1 MVPRE
6 YRLCFSLSALLI
18 FALFF
23 VYVVVSSCVL
33 YVIVCSALDSLG
45 ICDSHLCLCVHTEMM
60 LIFLSQLSHVLM
72 YG

>member
-33 YVIVCSALDSLG
+33 YILYVLLWTVWEYVTL
-45 ICDSHLCLCVHTEMM
+45 ICACVYI
-60 LIFLSQLSHVLM
+60 LK
-72 YG
+72 